1 MPLSKTRLVVLMVAM
16 SSSCSYTALKRLP
29 ANPAEAYPSE
39 CTSDLTFPLIDMTL
53 TVLSGVLAIS
63 LISTGNEPGQNSQ
76 QISGYVTGGISL
88 AAASSALYGAYF
100 VNKCRAAQGTES
112 QNSPPPNTQTPA
124 PGKLGGSCV
133 QDTDCSYSLFC
144 DQTMKVCVK
153 RNEDN
158 L

>member
-1 MPLSKTRLVVLMVAM
+1 MTVPKPQLVVLMVAI

-29 ANPAEAYPSE
+29 SNPTEAFPSE

-53 TVLSGVLAIS
+53 TVLSGVLAVS

-100 VNKCRAAQGTES
+100 VNKCRTAQGTES
-112 QNSPPPNTQTPA
+112 QNAPPPNTQTPA
-124 PGKLGGSCV
+124 SGKLGGSCA
-133 QDTDCSYSLFC
+133 QDTDCSYSLSC

-153 RNEDN
+153 LNEDN